1 MKQKTHHLQQ
11 RLSSTILGADDAIFE
26 LLAALLAGGH
36 VLIEGAPGI
45 GKTTLVKTL
54 ANAISGDFKR
64 IQFTPDLL
72 PSDLVGY
79 SIFRQ
84 DKSEFEFAPGPV
96 FSNFLL
102 ADEINRTSPRI
113 QSALLE
119 CMNEGQ
125 VTVDGKTHL
134 LPEMFQ
140 VIATQNN
147 RYHTGTFPLPEPQLD
162 RFLISIEMHLPE
174 VEIQS
179 AVLKKHAHDAA
190 TAQSPGNE
198 EPVTD
203 IEEVLAWREQVRKLP
218 IADEICHY
226 VVRLCEAVRKERE
239 LDGEISNRGS
249 IALMRTAQAIAALN
263 GNDGVF
269 PEDIKKAF
277 IPAISH
283 RVSLAGDDYS
293 TNGGMGG
300 RKQIKGILKKIRES
314 VEVD

>member
-1 MKQKTHHLQQ
+1 MKDKTSQLKE
-11 RLSSTILGADDAIFE
+11 RLASVVLGADEAIFE
-26 LLAALLAGGH
+26 LLTALLAGGH
-36 VLIEGAPGI
+36 VLIEGSPGI

-64 IQFTPDLL
+64 VQFTPDLL

-84 DKSEFEFAPGPV
+84 DKHEFKFAPGPV
-96 FSNFLL
+96 FTNLLL

-125 VTVDGKTHL
+125 VTVDGKTHS

-162 RFLISIEMHLPE
+162 RFLISIEMHLPDDLT
-174 VEIQS
+174 QS
-179 AVLKKHAHDAA
+179 AILKQHAHD
-190 TAQSPGNE
+190 TANETQSE
-198 EPVTD
+198 EKPVAD
-203 IEEVLAWREQVRKLP
+203 VKDVLAWRAQVRQLP
-218 IADEICHY
+218 VADEICHY
-226 VVRLCEAVRKERE
+226 VVRLCEAVRKNRDLE
-239 LDGEISNRGS
+239 GEISNRGS

-263 GNDGVF
+263 GHDGVF
-269 PEDIKKAF
+269 PEDIKRAF
-277 IPAISH
+277 IQAIAH
-283 RVSLAGDDYS
+283 RVSLASDDIGAS
-293 TNGGMGG
+293 DLAK
-300 RKQIKGILKKIRES
+300 RKKRTKEVLRGIRES
-314 VEVD
+314 VKVD

>member
-1 MKQKTHHLQQ
+1 MKQETSHLQEK
-11 RLSSTILGADDAIFE
+11 LSFTVLGADEAIFE
-26 LLAALLAGGH
+26 LIAALLAGGH

-54 ANAISGDFKR
+54 ARAIDGDFKR

-96 FSNFLL
+96 FTNFLL

-119 CMNEGQ
+119 CMNECQ
-125 VTVDGKTHL
+125 VTVDGKTHP

-147 RYHTGTFPLPEPQLD
+147 RYHSGTFPLPEPQLD
-162 RFLISIEMHLPE
+162 RFLISIEMHLPDAAT
-174 VEIQS
+174 QS
-179 AVLKKHAHDAA
+179 AVLKKHANDA
-190 TAQSPGNE
+190 TKERDNKD
-198 EPVTD
+198 EPVAH
-203 IEEVLAWREQVRKLP
+203 IEDVLSWREQVRKLP
-218 IADEICHY
+218 IADEICRY
-226 VVRLCEAVRKERE
+226 VVRLCEAVRKERD
-239 LDGEISNRGS
+239 LDGEVSNRGS

-263 GNDGVF
+263 GNEGVF
-269 PEDIKKAF
+269 PEDIKRAF
-277 IPAISH
+277 IPAIAH
-283 RVSLAGDDYS
+283 RVSLASDDLRIS
-293 TNGGMGG
+293 GEGAGGKK
-300 RKQIKGILKKIRES
+300 RIKELLRQIRET